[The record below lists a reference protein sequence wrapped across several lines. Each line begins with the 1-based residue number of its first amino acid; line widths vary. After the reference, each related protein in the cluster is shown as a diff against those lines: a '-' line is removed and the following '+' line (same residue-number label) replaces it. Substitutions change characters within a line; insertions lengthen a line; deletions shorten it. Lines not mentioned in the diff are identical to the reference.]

1 MSVGFV
7 VDDRGHGPRW
17 QSWAVVVGLGGGEG
31 GLARNARPFGYYLFE
46 NRVSFFWLFLISLSC
61 VYVLLEK
68 VDPILPPIL
77 PPIFLESC
85 KTYFYPIKN
94 LFLIIY
100 WFQDL

>member
-1 MSVGFV
+1 MGC
-7 VDDRGHGPRW
+7 RGG
-17 QSWAVVVGLGGGEG
+17 AGGERA
-31 GLARNARPFGYYLFE
+31 GLPEMLGPSATTYLKTVF
-46 NRVSFFWLFLISLSC
+46 VFWLFLIFLSC

-68 VDPILPPIL
+68 VDPILPPIS

-85 KTYFYPIKN
+85 KTYFYRIKT